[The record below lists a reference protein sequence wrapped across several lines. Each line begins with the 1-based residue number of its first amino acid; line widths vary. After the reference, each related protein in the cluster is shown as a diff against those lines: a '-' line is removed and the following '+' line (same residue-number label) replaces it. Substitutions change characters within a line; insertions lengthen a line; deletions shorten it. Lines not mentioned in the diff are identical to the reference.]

1 MCAGLCDYDT
11 SPGDL
16 TSFIRKG
23 PLMKK
28 SLLVAFVVLQVACAE
43 VEPDHL
49 VDAQTG
55 PVASAEDFR
64 VVAGSGWIGHLSYL
78 DYSSEALSKIP
89 VEIQIDEP
97 NGRTLDY
104 AIKYPGE
111 TQYNS
116 REKIELSRDGR
127 KLNDGLIIAR
137 KQNDNGDLILVTTYQ
152 GKDDNRRADIRVTY
166 TIGSTAFSIAKE
178 IRFEGESDYFLRN
191 QYSLVR

>member
-1 MCAGLCDYDT
+1 
-11 SPGDL
+11 
-16 TSFIRKG
+16 
-23 PLMKK
+23 MKK
-28 SLLVAFVVLQVACAE
+28 SLLVAFVVLQVACAG
-43 VEPDHL
+43 VAPDHL

-64 VVAGSGWIGHLSYL
+64 VVAGSGWNGYLSYL
-78 DYSSEALSKIP
+78 DYSSEALSRIP
-89 VEIQIDEP
+89 VEIQVDEP

-104 AIKYPGE
+104 AIKYPSE

-116 REKIELSRDGR
+116 REKIKLSCDGR

-137 KQNDNGDLILVTTYQ
+137 KRNDNGDLILVTTYQ

-166 TIGSTAFSIAKE
+166 AISSTVFSISKE

>member
-1 MCAGLCDYDT
+1 
-11 SPGDL
+11 
-16 TSFIRKG
+16 
-23 PLMKK
+23 MKK

-78 DYSSEALSKIP
+78 DYSSEALSQIP

-104 AIKYPGE
+104 SIKYPDE

-127 KLNDGLIIAR
+127 KLNGGLIIAR
-137 KQNDNGDLILVTTYQ
+137 KRNDNGDLVLVTTYQ
-152 GKDDNRRADIRVTY
+152 GTDDNRRADIRVTY
-166 TIGSTAFSIAKE
+166 AIGSAAFSISKE